1 MAQSSFPTMHGFISS
16 VAIGLSLRDM
26 THAGFLAKA
35 LSEAFASNFDFVAV
49 PLVRTGL
56 RRDEEVVL
64 PSGARAP
71 STFSDKELS
80 PGQWSTSVL
89 GVIQTF
95 PFLSSPDTNAS
106 KGSEGCDTLQ
116 SVASQCAIR
125 TAQNAL
131 AEELDWA
138 THLGLS
144 AVLLPQ
150 LRRTSECLLYS
161 RAINVLLQNALA
173 QLHLWLEVPLVPLW
187 SKNNTNKTKA
197 AATTISSSSPS
208 SDETGIDINMTLPDT
223 TSDVLPGAAT
233 SWETWNR
240 MRCLCDQSPRLHACL
255 VLTSALPSRSELGR
269 WMGEPVKGVIV
280 PTSVFLQNKKGFP
293 VLPARHQEFLVALF
307 DYNVQFVVRPS
318 DPSLSSSALVPY
330 MQYLL
335 HLETRRPPVTAEEAY
350 TREYYDYLQEPLQ
363 PLMDNLESATYDTF
377 EKDPI
382 KYAQYEKAVRKA
394 IQSLRPELAEK
405 AGTAGD
411 PICIMVVGAGRGP
424 LVRASLSAADSL
436 GQPVRVYAVEKN
448 PNAVITLRHMALGE
462 AAWRDR
468 VTVIAGDMRQWEAPE
483 QCDILVSELLGSF
496 GDNELSPECL
506 DGMQRFLK
514 PGTGISIPQDYTSY
528 LAPITS
534 QKLWNAANAYG
545 DRKHLETQY
554 VCRLHNI
561 STIAPAKRCFYFAHP
576 NHEFVDAKGTPD
588 NSRYTNIQFSPAESS
603 ALLHGFAG
611 YFESTLFDD
620 VMISILPRTKSR
632 GMYSWFPL
640 LVPLRHPLFVKKGD
654 VVTVDMWRCT
664 SPQKVWYTWAAS
676 TPDATSPLHNPNGR
690 SQFVGL

>member
-1 MAQSSFPTMHGFISS
+1 M
-16 VAIGLSLRDM
+16 
-26 THAGFLAKA
+26 
-35 LSEAFASNFDFVAV
+35 
-49 PLVRTGL
+49 
-56 RRDEEVVL
+56 L

-71 STFSDKELS
+71 ATFSDKELR

-89 GVIQTF
+89 GVLQAF
-95 PFLSSPDTNAS
+95 PFISPGDA
-106 KGSEGCDTLQ
+106 KGDGAQQ
-116 SVASQCAIR
+116 SPASQRAIR
-125 TAQNAL
+125 TAQDAL
-131 AEELDWA
+131 AAEFDWA

-144 AVLLPQ
+144 AVLLPR
-150 LRRTSECLLYS
+150 LRGASECMLYS
-161 RAINVLLQNALA
+161 RAINVLLQNPLS
-173 QLHLWLEVPLVPLW
+173 QLHLWLEVPLVPPGFKLNA
-187 SKNNTNKTKA
+187 SKGKKSSQA
-197 AATTISSSSPS
+197 AASVSVAATTASNTSSSP
-208 SDETGIDINMTLPDT
+208 DIAGIDVDMALPDT
-223 TSDVLPGAAT
+223 TSDIVPGAAT

-307 DYNVQFVVRPS
+307 EYNVQFVVRPS

-382 KYAQYEKAVRKA
+382 KYSQYEKAVRKA
-394 IQSLRPELAEK
+394 ILSLRPPSSENGDASD
-405 AGTAGD
+405 AGD

-448 PNAVITLRHMALGE
+448 PNAVITLRHMAIGE
-462 AAWRDR
+462 AEWRDR
-468 VTVIAGDMRQWEAPE
+468 VTVVAGDMRHWEAPE
-483 QCDILVSELLGSF
+483 KCDILVSELLGSF

-506 DGMQRFLK
+506 DGVQRFLK
-514 PGTGISIPQDYTSY
+514 PETGISIPQNYTSY

-545 DRKHLETQY
+545 DKKHLETQY

-576 NHEFVDAKGTPD
+576 NYEFVDAEGAPD
-588 NSRYTNIQFSPAESS
+588 NSRYTHIEFAPAESS
-603 ALLHGFAG
+603 ALVHGFAG

-654 VVTVDMWRCT
+654 SVTVDMWRCT

-676 TPDATSPLHNPNGR
+676 TPDGTSPLHNPNGR